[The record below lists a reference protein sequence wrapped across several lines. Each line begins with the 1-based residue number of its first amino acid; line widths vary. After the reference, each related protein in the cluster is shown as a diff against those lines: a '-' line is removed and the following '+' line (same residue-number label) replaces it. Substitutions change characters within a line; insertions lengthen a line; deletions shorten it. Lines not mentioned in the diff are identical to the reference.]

1 MGPSEKNSTTKEFQV
16 PNQIEPAETLGH
28 FIPSSVMVHGRKDLS
43 SCWTPCF
50 WHNNV
55 RDGSLAVAVYTF
67 FMSLAVVTYCVYIMT
82 GGDTSQ
88 LWLPFFETDL
98 KDTLQGAGGF
108 TVFYF
113 ALLSLLSILLLIGV
127 RTNIRGLFLPWI
139 AAMYVVVLFQAMFG
153 LWLIFGYYIYLEVVF
168 AALCDWV
175 WMGLHI
181 YCIEVVRS
189 HLTGVKRIQ
198 SPDIEY
204 LNTF

>member
-1 MGPSEKNSTTKEFQV
+1 MRMFHIPTKVSAGSRREARLLQFQFPTKIV
-16 PNQIEPAETLGH
+16 THLP
-28 FIPSSVMVHGRKDLS
+28 
-43 SCWTPCF
+43 
-50 WHNNV
+50 
-55 RDGSLAVAVYTF
+55 GS
-67 FMSLAVVTYCVYIMT
+67 
-82 GGDTSQ
+82 
-88 LWLPFFETDL
+88 
-98 KDTLQGAGGF
+98 GGF

-139 AAMYVVVLFQAMFG
+139 VAMYIVVLFQAMFG

-189 HLTGVKRIQ
+189 HLMDVKRQQ

-204 LNTF
+204 MNNF

>member
-1 MGPSEKNSTTKEFQV
+1 M
-16 PNQIEPAETLGH
+16 
-28 FIPSSVMVHGRKDLS
+28 
-43 SCWTPCF
+43 
-50 WHNNV
+50 
-55 RDGSLAVAVYTF
+55 
-67 FMSLAVVTYCVYIMT
+67 
-82 GGDTSQ
+82 
-88 LWLPFFETDL
+88 
-98 KDTLQGAGGF
+98 
-108 TVFYF
+108 FYF

-139 AAMYVVVLFQAMFG
+139 VAMYIVVLFQAMFG

>member
-1 MGPSEKNSTTKEFQV
+1 MRLSGGKRDS
-16 PNQIEPAETLGH
+16 
-28 FIPSSVMVHGRKDLS
+28 FI
-43 SCWTPCF
+43 
-50 WHNNV
+50 
-55 RDGSLAVAVYTF
+55 
-67 FMSLAVVTYCVYIMT
+67 
-82 GGDTSQ
+82 SQ
-88 LWLPFFETDL
+88 L
-98 KDTLQGAGGF
+98 KRCNCISGAGGF

-139 AAMYVVVLFQAMFG
+139 VAMYIVVLFQAMFG

-189 HLTGVKRIQ
+189 HLMNVKNLQ